1 MYNEPADAI
10 THFGFRV
17 VPASEK
23 GGLVNGIFHSVAG
36 RYDLMNDLM
45 SGGLHRLWKRAV
57 IDWLRPRPD
66 QHYVDIACG
75 TGDIA
80 LRIMAT
86 TRGQARVTACD
97 ASPEMLK
104 LGQGRAIDRG
114 VVKQL
119 SWLCSNAE
127 MLPIASNSVDGY
139 TIAFG
144 LRNVTRI
151 DRALMEA
158 RRVLKPGGHFLC
170 LEFSQVAVPLLGYL
184 YDRYSF
190 AAIPWLGHIVAGDRA
205 AYQYLVE
212 SIRQFPPQHEL
223 AEMIVAANLGRVS
236 VHNLTGGIVALHSAW
251 KI

>member
-1 MYNEPADAI
+1 
-10 THFGFRV
+10 
-17 VPASEK
+17 
-23 GGLVNGIFHSVAG
+23 
-36 RYDLMNDLM
+36 MNDLM
-45 SGGLHRLWKRAV
+45 SGGLHRLWKEAV
-57 IDWLRPRPD
+57 INWLRPRPD
-66 QHYVDIACG
+66 RHYVDVACG

-97 ASPEMLK
+97 ASPEMLT

-127 MLPIASNSVDGY
+127 ALPIAGSSVDGY

-223 AEMIVAANLGRVS
+223 AEMIVAANLGRVT
-236 VHNLTGGIVALHSAW
+236 VHNLMGGIVALHSAW